1 MADGGLV
8 KVDDKLFGLFN
19 AVVRS
24 MPKYGLPISF
34 SLSLSRVFVR
44 PSISKN
50 HRFKIFLRSRLRYDL
65 DR

>member
-19 AVVRS
+19 AVPLFVRCLNA
-24 MPKYGLPISF
+24 PPPHL

-44 PSISKN
+44 PSYS
-50 HRFKIFLRSRLRYDL
+50 FVADYDL
-65 DR
+65 GC